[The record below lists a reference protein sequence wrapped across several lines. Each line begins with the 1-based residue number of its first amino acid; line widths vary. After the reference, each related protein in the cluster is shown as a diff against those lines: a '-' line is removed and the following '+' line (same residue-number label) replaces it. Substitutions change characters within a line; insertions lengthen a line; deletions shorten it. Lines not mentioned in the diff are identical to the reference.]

1 MNPEELRKLI
11 AEEIGKAVKAE
22 VKPFEAK
29 ITEEIGKAVK
39 AEVAE
44 ALKPFEAKITEEIG
58 KAVKVEVAEAL
69 KPTENQYAELKND
82 VKELNGKVEDVR
94 NEQTR
99 LNAMFEMH
107 IAHTAE
113 RKADAEKVAAQQKD
127 DTAERWK
134 IAAIVSAIG
143 FSVISLL
150 NQIFGWFGKHGN

>member
-11 AEEIGKAVKAE
+11 AEEIGKAVK
-22 VKPFEAK
+22 V
-29 ITEEIGKAVK
+29 
-39 AEVAE
+39 EVAE
-44 ALKPFEAKITEEIG
+44 ALKPVEAKITEEIG

-69 KPTENQYAELKND
+69 KPIEAKITD
-82 VKELNGKVEDVR
+82 VKVE
-94 NEQTR
+94 QAR

>member
-22 VKPFEAK
+22 VKPIEAK

-39 AEVAE
+39 VEVAE

-69 KPTENQYAELKND
+69 KPFEAKITD
-82 VKELNGKVEDVR
+82 VKVE
-94 NEQTR
+94 QAR

>member
-22 VKPFEAK
+22 VKPIEAK
-29 ITEEIGKAVK
+29 ITEEIGKV
-39 AEVAE
+39 
-44 ALKPFEAKITEEIG
+44 
-58 KAVKVEVAEAL
+58 VKVEVAEAL
-69 KPTENQYAELKND
+69 KPIEAKITD
-82 VKELNGKVEDVR
+82 VKVE
-94 NEQTR
+94 QAR

>member
-22 VKPFEAK
+22 VAEALKPIEAK

-44 ALKPFEAKITEEIG
+44 ALKPIEAKVTD
-58 KAVKVEVAEAL
+58 VKVEQA
-69 KPTENQYAELKND
+69 
-82 VKELNGKVEDVR
+82 
-94 NEQTR
+94 R

>member
-22 VKPFEAK
+22 V
-29 ITEEIGKAVK
+29 
-39 AEVAE
+39 AE
-44 ALKPFEAKITEEIG
+44 ALKPVEAKITEEIG

-69 KPTENQYAELKND
+69 KPIEAKITD
-82 VKELNGKVEDVR
+82 VKVE
-94 NEQTR
+94 QAR